1 MKKIVRPVFLF
12 SLLVIIGC
20 AGSSRV
26 LKFIEE
32 PKEGNVVIIGNVII
46 ENINQEFAF
55 DNWEYGSE
63 VVIVSKTP
71 DGTINHYT
79 VNADAEGYYCLPN
92 VPAGPYAVKAVIL
105 PVIGAKPLKLV
116 CDLTS
121 PKLEFYRMRFSER
134 PIEYTAE
141 WLPTKEDGRIINLGI
156 MWFGLRTAEVSD
168 LSTKSIGRIATN
180 KFSEDLKNKQFYD
193 YGVSYNR
200 ENALTYFKKKF
211 PDSGWWEL

>member
-1 MKKIVRPVFLF
+1 
-12 SLLVIIGC
+12 
-20 AGSSRV
+20 
-26 LKFIEE
+26 
-32 PKEGNVVIIGNVII
+32 
-46 ENINQEFAF
+46 
-55 DNWEYGSE
+55 
-63 VVIVSKTP
+63 
-71 DGTINHYT
+71 
-79 VNADAEGYYCLPN
+79 
-92 VPAGPYAVKAVIL
+92 
-105 PVIGAKPLKLV
+105 
-116 CDLTS
+116 
-121 PKLEFYRMRFSER
+121 MRFSER